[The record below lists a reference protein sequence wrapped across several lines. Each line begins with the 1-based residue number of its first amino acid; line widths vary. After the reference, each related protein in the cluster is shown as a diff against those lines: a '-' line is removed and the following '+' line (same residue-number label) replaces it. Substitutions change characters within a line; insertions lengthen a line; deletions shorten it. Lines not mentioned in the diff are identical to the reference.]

1 MININPIKI
10 NGSWDEGYALD
21 VHVVKSIFLGY
32 DEYELPHFD
41 NLHSEVGEIV
51 FQLKYKNNFDKIDE
65 LAEVAYKFIKEIWKI
80 DLYGVIA
87 VPPSKSR
94 FNQPVFIIAQKIADL
109 LKKPCSVDFFK
120 KDSNLEIKNLKMEEK
135 LKLDTSNLIIK
146 CGHLIKEKS
155 NILIVDDLYSS
166 GFTMNLIVDSLKKDP
181 NIGKIYVLTMTKT
194 KGR

>member
-1 MININPIKI
+1 
-10 NGSWDEGYALD
+10 
-21 VHVVKSIFLGY
+21 
-32 DEYELPHFD
+32 
-41 NLHSEVGEIV
+41 
-51 FQLKYKNNFDKIDE
+51 
-65 LAEVAYKFIKEIWKI
+65 
-80 DLYGVIA
+80 
-87 VPPSKSR
+87 
-94 FNQPVFIIAQKIADL
+94 
-109 LKKPCSVDFFK
+109 
-120 KDSNLEIKNLKMEEK
+120 MEEK